1 MNCKCCE
8 WGIVIDGC
16 KELMANFQDV
26 DFLLKRLGRGE
37 IHKSGYA
44 IQILHDPQIDYFI
57 FKYMRNH
64 KYKKNH
70 VNMNVN
76 EFVRAVPA

>member
-1 MNCKCCE
+1 MNCECCE

-64 KYKKNH
+64 K
-70 VNMNVN
+70 
-76 EFVRAVPA
+76 